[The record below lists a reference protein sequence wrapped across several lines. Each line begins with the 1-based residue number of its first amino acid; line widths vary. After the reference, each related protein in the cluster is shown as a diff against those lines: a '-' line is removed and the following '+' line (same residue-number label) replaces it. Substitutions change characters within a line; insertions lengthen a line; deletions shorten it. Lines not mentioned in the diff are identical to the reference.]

1 MALWFR
7 PVGPGRHG
15 KTQESINSYKRI
27 KRDGPSGP
35 FYFALYVRSWPN
47 QEVHNHHH
55 SDYVCLLNVCSDPE
69 VGHTPTI
76 FRGPRPVDVGRG
88 KLIGSPLTARTK
100 GRESL
105 GSNVITLCILWKW
118 WARKGL
124 NLGPRDYESPIPFV
138 YVTES

>member
-1 MALWFR
+1 MNKRRRYSGCL
-7 PVGPGRHG
+7 
-15 KTQESINSYKRI
+15 QSLSESSISLKH
-27 KRDGPSGP
+27 KFESSMP
-35 FYFALYVRSWPN
+35 
-47 QEVHNHHH
+47 H
-55 SDYVCLLNVCSDPE
+55 
-69 VGHTPTI
+69 
-76 FRGPRPVDVGRG
+76 
-88 KLIGSPLTARTK
+88 TK